1 MFVYVCVYTY
11 VYAIV
16 LYKNAFIRL
25 AQNHARTFPRGF
37 RGANGAGRGQMRRA
51 KIILLDVESMIN
63 CTKLC
68 KCSLG

>member
-1 MFVYVCVYTY
+1 MFVYVI
-11 VYAIV
+11 VYAIL
-16 LYKNAFIRL
+16 LYKIVFI

-37 RGANGAGRGQMRRA
+37 RGADGAGRGQMRRA
-51 KIILLDVESMIN
+51 KIILLDVESIIN